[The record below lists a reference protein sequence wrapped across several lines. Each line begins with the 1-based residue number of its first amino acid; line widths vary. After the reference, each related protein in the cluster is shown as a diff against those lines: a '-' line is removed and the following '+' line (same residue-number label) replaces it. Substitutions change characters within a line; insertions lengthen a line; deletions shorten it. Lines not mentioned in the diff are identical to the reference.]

1 MKVSC
6 IFTLNELKKIVP
18 SLEIEHFKSDNPKV
32 KEALNKLFFNLG
44 CTLPNKIEIDEGLV
58 TLNRFGCIDDSPRIT
73 VSERQDENWIKT
85 RFASH
90 QVRCLTDD
98 VSMMREM
105 DGITIERACDVCNG
119 IEFFQG

>member
-18 SLEIEHFKSDNPKV
+18 SITIEHFKSDNPEV
-32 KEALNKLFFNLG
+32 KEALSKLFFNLG
-44 CTLPNKIEIDEGLV
+44 CTLPDKVEIDEGLV
-58 TLNRFGCIDDSPRIT
+58 TLNRFNEEDDSPRIT
-73 VSERQDENWIKT
+73 ANERQDIVWLKT

-105 DGITIERACDVCNG
+105 DGITNQRSFDITTGTELV
-119 IEFFQG
+119 

>member
-18 SLEIEHFKSDNPKV
+18 SITIEHFKSDNPKV

-44 CTLPNKIEIDEGLV
+44 CTLPDKIEIDEGLL
-58 TLNRFGCIDDSPRIT
+58 TINRFKEQDDSPRIT
-73 VSERQDENWIKT
+73 AHERVDENWIKT

-105 DGITIERACDVCNG
+105 DGITNQRSFDITTGTELV
-119 IEFFQG
+119 

>member
-6 IFTLNELKKIVP
+6 IFTLNELKKTVP
-18 SLEIEHFKSDNPKV
+18 SITIDHFKSNNPKV
-32 KEALNKLFFNLG
+32 KEALDKLFFNLG
-44 CTLPNKIEIDEGLV
+44 CTLPDKIEIDEGLL
-58 TLNRFGCIDDSPRIT
+58 TINRFGCIDDSPRIT
-73 VSERQDENWIKT
+73 ANERQDSLWIKT

-105 DGITIERACDVCNG
+105 DGITNQRSFDITTGTELV
-119 IEFFQG
+119 

>member
-6 IFTLNELKKIVP
+6 IFTLNELKKITP

-32 KEALNKLFFNLG
+32 KEALKELFWNLG
-44 CTLPNKIEIDEGLV
+44 CTLPDKVEIDEGLL
-58 TLNRFGCIDDSPRIT
+58 TLNKFGCIDDSPRIT
-73 VSERQDENWIKT
+73 VFERDDENWVKT

-105 DGITIERACDVCNG
+105 DGITNQRSFDVVNSIELV
-119 IEFFQG
+119 

>member
-6 IFTLNELKKIVP
+6 IFTLNELKKITP

-32 KEALNKLFFNLG
+32 KEALNKLFWNLA
-44 CTLPNKIEIDEGLV
+44 CTLPNKVEIDEGLV

-73 VSERQDENWIKT
+73 VFERSDSNWVKT

-105 DGITIERACDVCNG
+105 DGITNQRSFDITTGTELV
-119 IEFFQG
+119 

>member
-6 IFTLNELKKIVP
+6 IFTLNELKKITP

-32 KEALNKLFFNLG
+32 KEALKKLFWNLG
-44 CTLPNKIEIDEGLV
+44 CTLPNKVEIDDGLV
-58 TLNRFGCIDDSPRIT
+58 TLNRFGKLDNSPRIT
-73 VSERQDENWIKT
+73 VNERDDENWVKT

-105 DGITIERACDVCNG
+105 DGITNQRSFDVGNG
-119 IEFFQG
+119 IELV

>member
-18 SLEIEHFKSDNPKV
+18 SITIEHFKSDNPKV
-32 KEALNKLFFNLG
+32 KEALDKLFFNLG
-44 CTLPNKIEIDEGLV
+44 CTLPDKIEIDEGLV
-58 TLNRFGCIDDSPRIT
+58 TLNKFGCLDDSPRIT
-73 VSERQDENWIKT
+73 ANERVDPCWLKT

-98 VSMMREM
+98 VGMMREL
-105 DGITIERACDVCNG
+105 DSISNARSYAVTTGVELV
-119 IEFFQG
+119 

>member
-6 IFTLNELKKIVP
+6 IFTLNELKKITP

-32 KEALNKLFFNLG
+32 KEALKKLFWNLG
-44 CTLPNKIEIDEGLV
+44 CTLPNKVEIDEGLV

-73 VSERQDENWIKT
+73 ANERVDENWVKT

-105 DGITIERACDVCNG
+105 DSITNQRSFDVVNSIELS
-119 IEFFQG
+119 

>member
-18 SLEIEHFKSDNPKV
+18 SITIEHFKSDNPKV

-44 CTLPNKIEIDEGLV
+44 CTLPDKVEIDEGLV
-58 TLNRFGCIDDSPRIT
+58 TLNKLGEDDNSPRIT
-73 VSERQDENWIKT
+73 ANERVDEKWVKT

-105 DGITIERACDVCNG
+105 DGITNQRSFDICNSIELV
-119 IEFFQG
+119 

>member
-32 KEALNKLFFNLG
+32 KEALKKLFWNLG
-44 CTLPNKIEIDEGLV
+44 CTLPNKVEIDEGLV
-58 TLNRFGCIDDSPRIT
+58 TINRFKEQDDSPRIT
-73 VSERQDENWIKT
+73 VFEREDIVWLKT

-90 QVRCLTDD
+90 RVRCLTDD

-105 DGITIERACDVCNG
+105 DGITNHRSFDVCNG
-119 IEFFQG
+119 IELV

>member
-18 SLEIEHFKSDNPKV
+18 SITIEHFKSDNPKV

-44 CTLPNKIEIDEGLV
+44 CTLPDKIEIDEGLV

-73 VSERQDENWIKT
+73 VFERTDEVYMRSKW
-85 RFASH
+85 ASNA
-90 QVRCLTDD
+90 VKLATND
-98 VSMMREM
+98 VEMMRMIDQHRNQRSFSLE
-105 DGITIERACDVCNG
+105 ES
-119 IEFFQG
+119 

>member
-1 MKVSC
+1 MKVSVTY
-6 IFTLNELKKIVP
+6 TLNELQRITPNLRK
-18 SLEIEHFKSDNPKV
+18 EHFKSDNPKV
-32 KEALNKLFFNLG
+32 KEALSKLFFNLG
-44 CTLPNKIEIDEGLV
+44 CTLPDKIEIDEGLV

-73 VSERQDENWIKT
+73 ANERVDECWVKT

-105 DGITIERACDVCNG
+105 DGITNQRSFDVCNG
-119 IEFFQG
+119 IELV

>member
-32 KEALNKLFFNLG
+32 KEALKKLFWNLG
-44 CTLPNKIEIDEGLV
+44 CTLPDKVEIDEGLV
-58 TLNRFGCIDDSPRIT
+58 TLNRFKELDASPRIT
-73 VSERQDENWIKT
+73 VFERQDIVWLKT

-90 QVRCLTDD
+90 RVRCLTDD

-105 DGITIERACDVCNG
+105 DGITNQRSFDVCNG
-119 IEFFQG
+119 IELV

>member
-6 IFTLNELKKIVP
+6 IFTLNELKKITP

-32 KEALNKLFFNLG
+32 KEALNKLFWNLG
-44 CTLPNKIEIDEGLV
+44 CTLPDKVEIDEGMV
-58 TLNRFGCIDDSPRIT
+58 TLNRLGEHDDSPRIT
-73 VSERQDENWIKT
+73 VNERQDIVWLKT

-90 QVRCLTDD
+90 RVRCLTDD

-105 DGITIERACDVCNG
+105 DSITNHRSFDVCNE
-119 IEFFQG
+119 IELV